1 MSKPQ
6 QIAILSIDYDGTHV
20 EAFASQSLAMEA
32 AAEYL
37 KRLCRG
43 HEVSLG
49 TLGQWETKAPMCLSI
64 DQHFSCITTTFQH
77 GDDTSLWVQFTI
89 ELIEVRTAPSK
100 WNA

>member
-49 TLGQWETKAPMCLSI
+49 TLGQWESDVPRPLSI
-64 DQHFSCITTTFQH
+64 DQHFQTITTIFQH
-77 GDDTSLWVQFTI
+77 PDDKSLWVQFTI
-89 ELIEVRTAPSK
+89 ETIEVRTAPSK